1 MKIGIL
7 ASGAGSNAQAI
18 IDRIASGALKASVE
32 VVISNRSEARVLERA
47 RAAGIKSIS
56 VERTHYPNR
65 AAFDRALVDILRAHD
80 CELIVLAGYMLVL
93 GEHFLEAFPGRVVN
107 IHPSL
112 LPSFPGT
119 AGASNAQNY
128 GVKITGCTVHFV
140 EEAVDS
146 GPIII
151 QAAVPVPDDEDL
163 ESLKQ
168 RIHVLEHRIYP
179 QALQWLV
186 EDRISVQDRCTILA
200 PAAKKL
206 AQQDTGWLV
215 WPPLEEGF

>member
-18 IDRIASGALKASVE
+18 IDRIASGALKAAIK
-32 VVISNRSEARVLERA
+32 VVISNRPEAFVLKRA
-47 RAAGIKSIS
+47 EKAGIKNMA
-56 VERTHYPNR
+56 VERSRYSDR
-65 AAFDRALVDILRAHD
+65 AAYDNALAEILQD
-80 CELIVLAGYMLVL
+80 NGCELIVLAGYMLVL
-93 GEHFLEAFPGRVVN
+93 GNAFLNTFPGRVVN

-119 AGASNAQNY
+119 AGAGNARDY

-140 EEAVDS
+140 EREVDG

-151 QAAVPVPDDEDL
+151 QAALPLRAGEDL
-163 ESLKQ
+163 DSLKQ
-168 RIHVLEHRIYP
+168 RIHQLEHRIYP
-179 QALQWLV
+179 QALQWLAEGRV
-186 EDRISVQDRCTILA
+186 TVQGRQVLVAPGSGQRIFHEED
-200 PAAKKL
+200 
-206 AQQDTGWLV
+206 WLV

>member
-18 IDRIASGALKASVE
+18 IERIASGALKASIE
-32 VVISNRSEARVLERA
+32 IIISNRAEANVLKRA
-47 RAAGIKSIS
+47 EAAGIKNLA
-56 VERTHYPNR
+56 VERKNYPNR
-65 AAFDRALVDILRAHD
+65 TVYDSALVDILKVHN
-80 CELIVLAGYMLVL
+80 CEVIVLAGYMLVL
-93 GEHFLEAFPGRVVN
+93 SKGFLDAFPGKVVN
-107 IHPSL
+107 IHPAL

-119 AGASNAQNY
+119 AGAENAINH

-140 EEAVDS
+140 EEEIDN

-151 QAAVPVPDDEDL
+151 QAALPVKAGEGL

-179 QALQWLV
+179 QALQWIA
-186 EDRISVQDRCTILA
+186 EDRLVLEGRKIRLKPGNAPLA
-200 PAAKKL
+200 PEEM
-206 AQQDTGWLV
+206 GWIV
-215 WPPLEEGF
+215 WPPLEKGF